1 MIIGSYRPISENSI
15 IGNESLVVEPCSG
28 VSSHEG
34 VGEEDVSVLGGVVL
48 EKQAGGVDVG

>member
-28 VSSHEG
+28 VSSDEG

-48 EKQAGGVDVG
+48 EKQAGGVGVG